1 MSGWSAK
8 ENRPAGSRQEDRMT
22 IVEGAP
28 RPTPNR
34 TNTSTMSSSGKLAT
48 STGQLGKTAPLGK
61 LGPFLPPDAPA
72 ASPAGSNNTP
82 QAPAVPLARSR
93 HFSLR
98 TSERYVV
105 LGAIDILLINASL
118 IAAVSLTSDF
128 TLSFNTLLAYYK
140 WFFTLTVAW
149 LGCAT
154 FFDCYNLARAASTT
168 ATIRNTTLAIVVTVV
183 VYILIPYL
191 TPPLSSR
198 GMWFYFASFAL
209 VSCLAWRVVYAQL
222 FSQPWFEQRALIV
235 GAGTAGAAL
244 INAMKTTPRK
254 ATNPFRG
261 TGYQVVGFV
270 DDDLRLQG
278 SMIEGMRVLG
288 DNRSLAALCRQLHVN
303 EIILAITNT
312 QTISDE
318 MMQALLLCRE
328 TGLRVATMATVYER
342 LTGRVPIDYVG
353 RDLYMVL
360 PMNDSATERAFLIGK
375 RLIDVGVALVGLAF
389 MSIAAVPILI
399 VNRLTSPGPLLYKQ
413 RRVGQGGRIFSMYK
427 FRSMRPDA
435 EHGTGAVWARKG
447 DDRITPAG
455 RVLRRTR
462 IDELPQFINVLK
474 GDMSLIGPRPERP
487 EFVNALSLMIP
498 YYRARHAVKPGI
510 TGWAQIKFGYG
521 NTHQD
526 ARIKLE
532 HDLYYVKHASPMLDI
547 MISLQTLPVMILGK
561 GT

>member
-1 MSGWSAK
+1 M
-8 ENRPAGSRQEDRMT
+8 
-22 IVEGAP
+22 
-28 RPTPNR
+28 
-34 TNTSTMSSSGKLAT
+34 
-48 STGQLGKTAPLGK
+48 
-61 LGPFLPPDAPA
+61 GPFLPGDTPA
-72 ASPAGSNNTP
+72 TNPTRERIAP
-82 QAPAVPLARSR
+82 QAPAAARVQRR
-93 HFSLR
+93 HVSLR
-98 TSERYVV
+98 ASERYLV
-105 LGAIDILLINASL
+105 LGLLDTLLINAAL
-118 IAAVSLTSDF
+118 VLAVSLATDFKTSVDS
-128 TLSFNTLLAYYK
+128 LVAYNK
-140 WFFTLTVAW
+140 WFITLAIAW

-168 ATIRNTTLAIVVTVV
+168 ATVRNATLAIIATVI

-191 TPPLSSR
+191 TPPLISR
-198 GMWFYFASFAL
+198 GMWFYFAGFAL
-209 VSCLAWRVVYAQL
+209 VLVLGWRVIYAQL

-235 GAGTAGAAL
+235 GAGSAGIAL
-244 INAMKTTPRK
+244 TSAMKTTPRK

-261 TGYQVVGFV
+261 TGYQVMGFI
-270 DDDLRLQG
+270 DDDVRLHGQA
-278 SMIEGMRVLG
+278 IEGLRVLG
-288 DNRSLAALCRQLHVN
+288 DNLALVRLCERLHVN
-303 EIILAITNT
+303 EIILAITNA

-328 TGLRVATMATVYER
+328 MGLRVVTMATVYER

-360 PMNDSATERAFLIGK
+360 PMNDSAVERAFLVGK
-375 RLIDVGVALVGLAF
+375 RLVDVCTALVGLA
-389 MSIAAVPILI
+389 MMLIAALPIAI
-399 VNRLTSPGPLLYKQ
+399 ANYFTARGPLFYKQ

-435 EHGTGAVWARKG
+435 EYGTGAVWARKG

-455 RVLRRTR
+455 RVMRRTR

-521 NTHQD
+521 STHQD

-547 MISLQTLPVMILGK
+547 IIFLQTFPVMVLGR